1 MAFETQQALKKL
13 QRKYGDVDEFVR
25 KRLSIYATKEEMW
38 QVLAAEQVDGVALAI
53 DNIESGQGFIIGDQ
67 TGIGKGRQAAAIILY
82 CKMNGYNCVFV
93 TKTADL
99 LSDMYRDFKD
109 IKADFIVPYVFNET
123 DLIDPE
129 VKLTEKEI
137 EKGTGKNLLWV
148 LKDDVRYKKKNNKD
162 HNDNLDGQ
170 RKLPEGYDFV
180 MTTYS
185 QLTEDKVAK
194 EAAKKAEYG
203 ENKWQEHYSFTENS
217 QARCEFL
224 RQYAKGSIIVMD
236 EAHLASGKF
245 STTGFFFKEA
255 VTNSHSTIFLS
266 ATYAKRPENMPIYA
280 LKTALSEAN
289 ITEDEFETVFEIGD
303 VPLQELVAAELTRN
317 GQMIRRQRP
326 FNGIDVNY
334 KILNDIETSDR
345 HIRYYDKV
353 MEVIRAV
360 MAFEKN
366 FVSEEQQVV
375 MQQIGFKG
383 EVNDNQTIQTTGSDL
398 FSKIHSIAR
407 QLLFALKA
415 GDVADLALELLRQN
429 KKVVIAFSS
438 TNETFL
444 KEMNLSAGDVVSD
457 FSFSTILQRL
467 LNKTLNFSAKREDGV
482 IENFK
487 IDPFNVGT
495 EFENTFENLSREIYD
510 LGQEL
515 GLMSVSPIDDII
527 NKIQSAARP
536 NDKIGG
542 IASANYRVRE
552 CTGRSAQIK
561 VEKGQPI
568 YYSFK
573 SNKKQ
578 FFKDFNS
585 GNADVL
591 LINSAASTGV
601 SCHAYYKFADTRQR
615 SMIIH
620 QPELDINEEIQKRGR
635 INRTGQEMVSG
646 LPYFDKKGNVATV
659 HVQEET
665 PTDTNGYWINL
676 GNNKKVSVF
685 DDKSSVWKVHPTAQ
699 SNLPEYW
706 YVSTV
711 IPTEERAL
719 KMLKKKLKSL
729 DSLTTGNQKAND
741 DQLDTEDFFN
751 KYGDRVVRDFMKS
764 KKNQKAYER
773 YRINEGVSMKAA
785 TNRISVA
792 PYEIQAEF
800 YDSMNQSY
808 KSYVKTLKELGEYD
822 LELEFFDYK
831 ARELSR
837 SVYVSTGIKNPKT
850 TFGQD
855 AIRSICEIN
864 PIRKPFTF
872 AKVQK
877 IINDNLG
884 KFTPESYRAYLLEKY
899 EIFKEKYFVD
909 IDAKATEK
917 IDRETSVYDE
927 RIEKVVTR
935 IAGLEL
941 EYEKTEEEKRA
952 LKINSQIGAFQTK
965 LMELKEGRIGKIK
978 EITSEAAS
986 TAEFNKGRI
995 QRAELVLRRL
1005 TVGMPTKV
1013 SEGTMENG
1021 EFTGSVT
1028 YYNAIVLNV
1037 EPDFSQANP
1046 FNPSAMQV
1054 RVAVANSDGTY
1065 NYKLSSDDLYI
1076 KSLISNAKMSPAE
1089 KEGIVVDW
1097 NRHIPE
1103 DRKQAAVFIKENV
1116 LLALANVV
1124 REKGIKSDK
1133 KRKYDDKTTAKDDV
1147 DYALGRIVKYSDNL
1161 GEIFTA
1167 VQVGKTIPNVANIQD
1182 KFVNIPLFSEN
1193 FFDYVNK
1200 LPFGE
1205 EIYISPKMLLQKR
1218 PSGYVLIIP
1227 NNYSKVFGDKTISLL
1242 LLNVT
1247 GGSHWG
1253 ARWKVGTAK
1262 TLEGYI
1268 SSETF
1273 TKFIKKLYDKTKV
1286 YIKIEGSLE
1295 PKTKMLTPLG
1305 KKGRYYYET
1314 EKYFPD
1320 AMPEQYR
1327 IKVDGAKGKPAILT
1341 YEYPLPPKGR
1351 YQFDLKPFYKTI
1363 EDLYVAWES
1372 GLSET
1377 QKQYAKGSFVKEI
1390 SGLDKQV
1397 QINRI
1402 ALFIE
1407 QNAHEEGQPIY
1418 VFGTKFNARD
1428 LANMFYKKYI
1438 NSAAD
1443 TRFTRLKKLTEIV
1456 KYWHQANKKRA

>member
-148 LKDDVRYKKKNNKD
+148 LKDDIRYKKKNNKD

-676 GNNKKVSVF
+676 GDNKKISVF

-751 KYGDRVVRDFMKS
+751 KYGDKVVRDFMKS

-773 YRINEGVSMKAA
+773 
-785 TNRISVA
+785 
-792 PYEIQAEF
+792 
-800 YDSMNQSY
+800 
-808 KSYVKTLKELGEYD
+808 
-822 LELEFFDYK
+822 
-831 ARELSR
+831 
-837 SVYVSTGIKNPKT
+837 
-850 TFGQD
+850 
-855 AIRSICEIN
+855 
-864 PIRKPFTF
+864 
-872 AKVQK
+872 
-877 IINDNLG
+877 
-884 KFTPESYRAYLLEKY
+884 
-899 EIFKEKYFVD
+899 
-909 IDAKATEK
+909 
-917 IDRETSVYDE
+917 
-927 RIEKVVTR
+927 
-935 IAGLEL
+935 
-941 EYEKTEEEKRA
+941 
-952 LKINSQIGAFQTK
+952 
-965 LMELKEGRIGKIK
+965 
-978 EITSEAAS
+978 
-986 TAEFNKGRI
+986 
-995 QRAELVLRRL
+995 
-1005 TVGMPTKV
+1005 
-1013 SEGTMENG
+1013 
-1021 EFTGSVT
+1021 
-1028 YYNAIVLNV
+1028 
-1037 EPDFSQANP
+1037 
-1046 FNPSAMQV
+1046 
-1054 RVAVANSDGTY
+1054 
-1065 NYKLSSDDLYI
+1065 LYI

-1133 KRKYDDKTTAKDDV
+1133 KRKYDDKITTKDDV

-1167 VQVGKTIPNVANIQD
+1167 VQVGKMIPNVANIQD
-1182 KFVNIPLFSEN
+1182 KFVNVPLFSEN

-1205 EIYISPKMLLQKR
+1205 EIYISSKMLLQKR

-1286 YIKIEGSLE
+1286 YVKIEGSLE

-1377 QKQYAKGSFVKEI
+1377 QKKYAKSSFVKEI

-1438 NSAAD
+1438 NPAAD

>member
-148 LKDDVRYKKKNNKD
+148 LKDDIRYKKKNNKD

-561 VEKGQPI
+561 IEKGQPI

-773 YRINEGVSMKAA
+773 
-785 TNRISVA
+785 
-792 PYEIQAEF
+792 
-800 YDSMNQSY
+800 
-808 KSYVKTLKELGEYD
+808 
-822 LELEFFDYK
+822 
-831 ARELSR
+831 
-837 SVYVSTGIKNPKT
+837 
-850 TFGQD
+850 
-855 AIRSICEIN
+855 
-864 PIRKPFTF
+864 
-872 AKVQK
+872 
-877 IINDNLG
+877 
-884 KFTPESYRAYLLEKY
+884 
-899 EIFKEKYFVD
+899 
-909 IDAKATEK
+909 
-917 IDRETSVYDE
+917 
-927 RIEKVVTR
+927 
-935 IAGLEL
+935 
-941 EYEKTEEEKRA
+941 
-952 LKINSQIGAFQTK
+952 
-965 LMELKEGRIGKIK
+965 
-978 EITSEAAS
+978 
-986 TAEFNKGRI
+986 
-995 QRAELVLRRL
+995 
-1005 TVGMPTKV
+1005 
-1013 SEGTMENG
+1013 
-1021 EFTGSVT
+1021 
-1028 YYNAIVLNV
+1028 
-1037 EPDFSQANP
+1037 
-1046 FNPSAMQV
+1046 
-1054 RVAVANSDGTY
+1054 
-1065 NYKLSSDDLYI
+1065 LYI

-1363 EDLYVAWES
+1363 EDLYIAWES

>member
-542 IASANYRVRE
+542 VASANYRVRE

-561 VEKGQPI
+561 IEKGQPI

-751 KYGDRVVRDFMKS
+751 KYGDKVVRDFMKS

-773 YRINEGVSMKAA
+773 
-785 TNRISVA
+785 
-792 PYEIQAEF
+792 
-800 YDSMNQSY
+800 
-808 KSYVKTLKELGEYD
+808 
-822 LELEFFDYK
+822 
-831 ARELSR
+831 
-837 SVYVSTGIKNPKT
+837 
-850 TFGQD
+850 
-855 AIRSICEIN
+855 
-864 PIRKPFTF
+864 
-872 AKVQK
+872 
-877 IINDNLG
+877 
-884 KFTPESYRAYLLEKY
+884 
-899 EIFKEKYFVD
+899 
-909 IDAKATEK
+909 
-917 IDRETSVYDE
+917 
-927 RIEKVVTR
+927 
-935 IAGLEL
+935 
-941 EYEKTEEEKRA
+941 
-952 LKINSQIGAFQTK
+952 
-965 LMELKEGRIGKIK
+965 
-978 EITSEAAS
+978 
-986 TAEFNKGRI
+986 
-995 QRAELVLRRL
+995 
-1005 TVGMPTKV
+1005 
-1013 SEGTMENG
+1013 
-1021 EFTGSVT
+1021 
-1028 YYNAIVLNV
+1028 
-1037 EPDFSQANP
+1037 
-1046 FNPSAMQV
+1046 
-1054 RVAVANSDGTY
+1054 
-1065 NYKLSSDDLYI
+1065 LYI

-1363 EDLYVAWES
+1363 EDLYIAWES

-1456 KYWHQANKKRA
+1456 KYWHQANEKRA

>member
-148 LKDDVRYKKKNNKD
+148 LKDDIRYKKKNNKD

-620 QPELDINEEIQKRGR
+620 QPELDINEEIQKRGK

-751 KYGDRVVRDFMKS
+751 KYGDKVVRDFMKS

-773 YRINEGVSMKAA
+773 
-785 TNRISVA
+785 
-792 PYEIQAEF
+792 
-800 YDSMNQSY
+800 
-808 KSYVKTLKELGEYD
+808 
-822 LELEFFDYK
+822 
-831 ARELSR
+831 
-837 SVYVSTGIKNPKT
+837 
-850 TFGQD
+850 
-855 AIRSICEIN
+855 
-864 PIRKPFTF
+864 
-872 AKVQK
+872 
-877 IINDNLG
+877 
-884 KFTPESYRAYLLEKY
+884 
-899 EIFKEKYFVD
+899 
-909 IDAKATEK
+909 
-917 IDRETSVYDE
+917 
-927 RIEKVVTR
+927 
-935 IAGLEL
+935 
-941 EYEKTEEEKRA
+941 
-952 LKINSQIGAFQTK
+952 
-965 LMELKEGRIGKIK
+965 
-978 EITSEAAS
+978 
-986 TAEFNKGRI
+986 
-995 QRAELVLRRL
+995 
-1005 TVGMPTKV
+1005 
-1013 SEGTMENG
+1013 
-1021 EFTGSVT
+1021 
-1028 YYNAIVLNV
+1028 
-1037 EPDFSQANP
+1037 
-1046 FNPSAMQV
+1046 
-1054 RVAVANSDGTY
+1054 
-1065 NYKLSSDDLYI
+1065 LYI

-1133 KRKYDDKTTAKDDV
+1133 KRKYDDKITTKDDV

-1167 VQVGKTIPNVANIQD
+1167 VQVGKMIPNVANIQD
-1182 KFVNIPLFSEN
+1182 KFVNVPLFSEN

-1205 EIYISPKMLLQKR
+1205 EIYISSKMLLQKR

-1286 YIKIEGSLE
+1286 YVKIEGSLE

-1363 EDLYVAWES
+1363 EDLYIAWES

-1456 KYWHQANKKRA
+1456 KYWHQANEKRA